1 MYRKDPFSQFRDF
14 INLIE
19 YRVHALAESYD
30 IEKLA
35 GPQGRVV
42 MYLRDNSDKEIYIKD
57 IEKRLKISKSVA
69 SNLIKRME
77 KNGFI
82 QVVPSKEDKRY
93 KQVVLTELGKTKTQN
108 IQDFHDEMHKQILAG
123 VNREDL
129 EASFRVF
136 ARISK
141 NLEKKE

>member
-19 YRVHALAESYD
+19 NRVHALAESYD